1 MTNEI
6 VVKSSKK
13 WECKICD
20 YITCRSDNYK
30 KHLQSLK
37 HKNKEN
43 TKFDEENTKN
53 TKEKVGKVGNVVK
66 NTLSNHNWSCVCGKE
81 YKHASSLWNHKQK
94 CIYIEAEEENEEK
107 CEEIIEHKSEK
118 ELELKDM
125 FLTVV
130 NENKELRSMMVEQ
143 QKSMVEQQKTI
154 MEQSKQM
161 TEIIPKIGN
170 NNSTTNNNTIN
181 NNQRVSINVFLNEK
195 CKDAINMSDF
205 IKSISVSLEQL
216 DFTKTQGLEKGISN
230 EIMENMNKLSL
241 YERPMH
247 CTDTKRE
254 TIYIKDND
262 TWEKDKDKSKLKNA
276 IRKTSNKNYTALTNW
291 RKENPDFME
300 DDDKQM
306 FYARAMSTLGK
317 PMDGVD
323 DKIVKKICSN
333 TYLKES
339 LDNED

>member
-6 VVKSSKK
+6 VGKSSKK
-13 WECKICD
+13 WECKLCD
-20 YITCRSDNYK
+20 YITSRSDNYK

-66 NTLSNHNWSCVCGKE
+66 NTLSNHNWCCVCGKQ

-94 CIYIEAEEENEEK
+94 CIYIEAEEEK
-107 CEEIIEHKSEK
+107 CEEIVEKPTNKDK

-154 MEQSKQM
+154 MAQSKQM
-161 TEIIPKIGN
+161 TEIIPKLG
-170 NNSTTNNNTIN
+170 NSTTNNNTIN
-181 NNQRVSINVFLNEK
+181 NNQRFSINVFLNEK

-205 IKSISVSLEQL
+205 IKSIQVSLEQL

-230 EIMENMNKLSL
+230 VIMENMNKLSV

-254 TIYIKDND
+254 TIYIKDNN
-262 TWEKDKDKSKLKNA
+262 TWEKDKSKEKIKNA

-306 FYARAMSTLGK
+306 FYAKAMSKLGK
-317 PMDGVD
+317 PLDGID
-323 DKIVKKICSN
+323 DKVIKHLCNNTKI
-333 TYLKES
+333 KEIK
-339 LDNED
+339 DE